1 MNSISGFSDSA
12 VKALN
17 SALGAAMGYG
27 HTYVGSEHMLYGLV
41 SDDSFPSASVLRRYG
56 VGRNE
61 VLRRLETL
69 VGKGRPT
76 RLSMNDLTPRSRRL
90 MENALSFAA
99 AEDKRK
105 AGTEHL
111 LRAVVLDREC
121 CAWSILAE
129 LGVNMVKLAGE
140 VCAQREIPGAH
151 EIRQGPHRACSLREA
166 RPGDRQ
172 GAGNRPPYKG
182 AAAALQE

>member
-1 MNSISGFSDSA
+1 
-12 VKALN
+12 
-17 SALGAAMGYG
+17 MGYG

-140 VCAQREIPGAH
+140 VCAQRYVEPGLPAERKRAPREIPGAH

-172 GAGNRPPYKG
+172 GAGDRPPYKST
-182 AAAALQE
+182 AAALQE

>member
-1 MNSISGFSDSA
+1 MCINEEVNNMNSISGFSDSA

-69 VGKGRPT
+69 VGKEYWPFPT
-76 RLSMNDLTPRSRRL
+76 YDDLL
-90 MENALSFAA
+90 FN
-99 AEDKRK
+99 
-105 AGTEHL
+105 
-111 LRAVVLDREC
+111 V
-121 CAWSILAE
+121 
-129 LGVNMVKLAGE
+129 
-140 VCAQREIPGAH
+140 
-151 EIRQGPHRACSLREA
+151 
-166 RPGDRQ
+166 
-172 GAGNRPPYKG
+172 
-182 AAAALQE
+182 

>member
-1 MNSISGFSDSA
+1 MCINEEVNNMNSISGFSDSA

-99 AEDKRK
+99 AEDKRTFS
-105 AGTEHL
+105 ARWCSTGSAAPG
-111 LRAVVLDREC
+111 RYSR
-121 CAWSILAE
+121 SLA
-129 LGVNMVKLAGE
+129 
-140 VCAQREIPGAH
+140 
-151 EIRQGPHRACSLREA
+151 
-166 RPGDRQ
+166 
-172 GAGNRPPYKG
+172 
-182 AAAALQE
+182 

>member
-1 MNSISGFSDSA
+1 MCINEEVNNMNSISGFSDSA

-90 MENALSFAA
+90 M
-99 AEDKRK
+99 DIKK
-105 AGTEHL
+105 APR
-111 LRAVVLDREC
+111 LRGFL
-121 CAWSILAE
+121 
-129 LGVNMVKLAGE
+129 
-140 VCAQREIPGAH
+140 
-151 EIRQGPHRACSLREA
+151 
-166 RPGDRQ
+166 
-172 GAGNRPPYKG
+172 
-182 AAAALQE
+182 